1 MKKFEKNDESDE
13 RSFDTF
19 YILKLSIFGTWHH
32 IIKYNVRII
41 RQNINFDNG

>member
-19 YILKLSIFGTWHH
+19 TFFKLSIFGTWHH
-32 IIKYNVRII
+32 IIRYNVKIT
-41 RQNINFDNG
+41 RQSMNFDN